1 MLLPH
6 SIIIHTTDPEL
17 YLILRYILEQ
27 AGHDVDL
34 LPSLDMLL
42 PDNSKVQPQRRTV
55 LICLATGDLLRSA
68 VLIKKEQPDI
78 RLVGFPLDN
87 KMIDGVQSSVFDYLV
102 RRPFDPGNLL
112 EFLKYCLRC
121 NTTASTDLSVFL
133 DDVEINVASVRVR
146 RGETH
151 ISLSPL
157 HFRILLYL
165 ARNTDRVVSRDEL
178 IRNCWPEDADVEPR
192 TVDIHIGKI
201 RRSLNRHGRDVI
213 RTVRTAGY
221 SATKF

>member
-1 MLLPH
+1 MLLRH
-6 SIIIHTTDPEL
+6 SILIHTTDPEL

-34 LPSLDMLL
+34 LPSLDMFL
-42 PDNSKVQPQRRTV
+42 PDDAKSQPQRRTV
-55 LICLATGDLLRSA
+55 LICLAMDDLLRSA
-68 VLIKKEQPDI
+68 VLVKKEQPDI
-78 RLVGFPLDN
+78 RVVGFPLDN
-87 KMIDGVQSSVFDYLV
+87 KKIDGVQSSVFDYLV
-102 RRPFDPGNLL
+102 RRPFDPGKLL
-112 EFLKYCLRC
+112 EFLKFGLRC
-121 NTTASTDLSVFL
+121 NTTAPTDVSVFL

-201 RRSLNRHGRDVI
+201 RRSLNRHGHNVI
-213 RTVRTAGY
+213 RTVRSAGY
-221 SATKF
+221 SATKL

>member
-1 MLLPH
+1 MLLRY

-34 LPSLDMLL
+34 LPSLDTFL
-42 PDNSKVQPQRRTV
+42 PDNSKVEPQRRTV
-55 LICLATGDLLRSA
+55 LICLATDDLLRSA
-68 VLIKKEQPDI
+68 VLMKKKQPDI

-87 KMIDGVQSSVFDYLV
+87 KMLDGVQSSVFDYLV
-102 RRPFDPGNLL
+102 RRPFDPGSLL
-112 EFLKYCLRC
+112 EFLKYGLPS
-121 NTTASTDLSVFL
+121 NTTAPTDLNVFL

-213 RTVRTAGY
+213 RTVRSAGY
-221 SATKF
+221 SATKL